1 MHTTLIE
8 PDTPRLD
15 APLEDVIPDHGSDEA
30 LPSRSL
36 DTPAEGVI
44 PDLAFILGLVYLEAG
59 LPPEAALRSGLADY
73 ECSYSGLEMEAL

>member
-1 MHTTLIE
+1 MAVGFFIPAIGSPQKTQSLMHTTLIE

-15 APLEDVIPDHGSDEA
+15 ISP
-30 LPSRSL
+30 
-36 DTPAEGVI
+36 EGVI

-73 ECSYSGLEMEAL
+73 ECSFSGLEIEAV

>member
-1 MHTTLIE
+1 
-8 PDTPRLD
+8 
-15 APLEDVIPDHGSDEA
+15 VIPNRRQRLEA
-30 LPSRSL
+30 TPSL

>member
-1 MHTTLIE
+1 MAVGFFIPAIGSPQKTQSPMHTTLIE

-15 APLEDVIPDHGSDEA
+15 ISP
-30 LPSRSL
+30 
-36 DTPAEGVI
+36 EGVI

-73 ECSYSGLEMEAL
+73 ECSFSGLEMEAP